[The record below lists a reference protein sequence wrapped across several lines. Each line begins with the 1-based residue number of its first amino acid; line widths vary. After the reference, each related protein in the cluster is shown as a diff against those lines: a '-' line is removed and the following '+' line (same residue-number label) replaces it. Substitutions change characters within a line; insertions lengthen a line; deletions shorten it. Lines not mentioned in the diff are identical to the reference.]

1 MLIWAWCHLEL
12 WETFG
17 PFYMMLAGGIGT
29 VFITALFNLF
39 VSAVFVSPFSGLVAL
54 RPLFILGG
62 AVN

>member
-1 MLIWAWCHLEL
+1 
-12 WETFG
+12 
-17 PFYMMLAGGIGT
+17 MMVAGGIGT

-39 VSAVFVSPFSGLVAL
+39 VSAVFVSPFSGLLLDVSLVAL